1 MDEDR
6 GGAGLADRSVGPTG
20 LHIRTA
26 LSKLSA
32 QRHLE

>member
-6 GGAGLADRSVGPTG
+6 GGTGLADRSVGPAG
-20 LHIRTA
+20 LHLRTA
-26 LSKLSA
+26 LSELSA